1 MFKTMPLYK
10 LVIIYVL
17 LIFVNCQKNSINK
30 NPYIPDL
37 KFDYDINLNLPEY
50 DNLKFVGGT
59 KIIDRIGYKGV
70 IVFNLNGN
78 NFLAWEASCPNEIP
92 SNCSKTKIEGVLAVC
107 EYNEN
112 KYSLATGQIILDKTS
127 TKKYFP
133 LVNYGIIKTGNILK
147 ISN

>member
-10 LVIIYVL
+10 LVIINL
-17 LIFVNCQKNSINK
+17 FLIFVNCQKSSINK

-50 DNLKFVGGT
+50 DDLKYVGGA

-70 IVFNLNGN
+70 IIFNLNGN
-78 NFLAWEASCPNEIP
+78 NFLAWEASCPNQIP
-92 SNCSKTKIEGVLAVC
+92 SSCSKTKIEGVLAVC
-107 EYNEN
+107 QCNGYE
-112 KYSLATGQIILDKTS
+112 YSLATGQILLDKTS

-133 LVNYGIIKTGNILK
+133 LVNYGIIKSGNILR

>member
-78 NFLAWEASCPNEIP
+78 NFLAWEASCPNEIQVIVQ
-92 SNCSKTKIEGVLAVC
+92 K
-107 EYNEN
+107 
-112 KYSLATGQIILDKTS
+112 
-127 TKKYFP
+127 
-133 LVNYGIIKTGNILK
+133 LK
-147 ISN
+147 LREF

>member
-107 EYNEN
+107 ECNEN
-112 KYSLATGQIILDKTS
+112 KYSLVRTFRYNLPPWQTQKRSKPKFT
-127 TKKYFP
+127 
-133 LVNYGIIKTGNILK
+133 
-147 ISN
+147 